1 MILVLILLLVAFSS
15 HKPKKNKPSKR
26 SKLKK
31 QIDGRRKSFDKYYN
45 YPAEVVLRRVLGYAW
60 KSKFL
65 IIFSLLFLVGYTYL
79 ELYQP
84 KLINRMLDDHLL
96 GVQTT
101 WVKDD
106 HGNVLYQNEHYQKIS
121 IEDINENDEIISI
134 VYVTDHYYKVDGI
147 YTSSNISRYDEEKQM
162 LVLNDDTLI
171 KASVLSVDDLKAF
184 YEPSVS
190 PIIRLIVIYGS
201 LTFIIIIFRYFQHV
215 FFLTASMKLTLD
227 IRKDAF
233 SKLNRL
239 PMQYFVNEPSG
250 KIVTKIT
257 SDSEGVRGLYQVIF
271 SILTALISLLMVYI
285 ELFRVNWRLSLLT
298 LLATPLILL
307 WMTVYRKI
315 NNKYQHRIRE
325 MNSIINASMAQ
336 YVDCMS
342 IIQEFNKEEFMT
354 TEYDNLLT
362 TNYHNKMNAL
372 KINSIFGGELLLLIQ
387 NALLALIIYYFGRQ
401 FLTNDG
407 AITAGALYLYV
418 TYITKIFD
426 PIREIFA
433 NLNSLEDSFVASSR
447 IFDLLDQEEDK
458 YLGFNERP
466 NFIGDVKFEHVNFA
480 YDEVLVLKDINI
492 HIKPGQFIGL
502 VGHTGSGK
510 STLMML
516 LQRFYDLVDGKI
528 LLDDQDFM
536 NYTKQEV
543 RSNIGYVLQ
552 EPALFSGTIKSNIT
566 LGIDASDEEVEKVL
580 EMIGAKKFVE
590 DYPDGINTKL
600 EYLGSNLST
609 GEKQLISF
617 ARILLRNPS
626 ILILDEAT
634 ANIDTET
641 ELLIQNALK
650 VLAAGRTTFV
660 VAHRLSTI
668 RYADNIYV
676 LDDGRVVESG
686 THEQLYNQK
695 GKYRAMYEAQYQKN

>member
-1 MILVLILLLVAFSS
+1 MRKTNTPIQMN
-15 HKPKKNKPSKR
+15 KKT
-26 SKLKK
+26 
-31 QIDGRRKSFDKYYN
+31 FDKYHKYT
-45 YPAEVVLRRVLGYAW
+45 VGIVLKRVLKYAW

-65 IIFSLLFLVGYTYL
+65 ILISLIFLLGYTYL
-79 ELYQP
+79 ELLQP
-84 KLINRMLDDHLL
+84 KLINSVLDDHLL

-101 WVKDD
+101 WVKTT
-106 HGNVLYQNEHYQKIS
+106 N
-121 IEDINENDEIISI
+121 NDENYANYNGNYYFKIESDEIDNYDENQIYSI
-134 VYVTDHYYKVDGI
+134 VYLEDSYFIITGNY
-147 YTSSNISRYDEEKQM
+147 SSSSVKAFDEEKNAVEILQS
-162 LVLNDDTLI
+162 DDSTIIVSANKLS
-171 KASVLSVDDLKAF
+171 KAELKEF
-184 YEPSVS
+184 YQPSIH
-190 PIIRLIVIYGS
+190 PIISLLIAYGAI
-201 LTFIIIIFRYFQHV
+201 TIVIIIFRYFQHV
-215 FFLTASMKLTLD
+215 FFLTASMRQTLD

-233 SKLNRL
+233 NKLNRL
-239 PMQYFVNEPSG
+239 PMKYFVSEPSG

-257 SDSEGVRGLYQVIF
+257 SDSEGVRGLYEVIF
-271 SILTALISLLMVYI
+271 SILTAAISLVMVYI
-285 ELFRVNWRLSLLT
+285 ELFKVNWKLSLLT
-298 LLATPLILL
+298 LLATPFILL
-307 WMTVYRKI
+307 WMTVYRKV
-315 NNKYQHRIRE
+315 NNKYHHRIRE

-336 YVDCMS
+336 YVDGMEM
-342 IIQEFNKEEFMT
+342 IQQFNKEEAMT
-354 TEYDNLLT
+354 LEYDNLLL
-362 TNYHNKMNAL
+362 TNYNNKMKSL

-401 FLTNDG
+401 FLNSEQD

-418 TYITKIFD
+418 TYINKIFD

-433 NLNSLEDSFVASSR
+433 NLNSLEDSFVASTR
-447 IFDLLDQEEDK
+447 IFDFLDQDEDK
-458 YLGFNERP
+458 YLGYSERP
-466 NFIGDVKFEHVNFA
+466 NFKGDIKFKNINFA
-480 YDEVLVLKDINI
+480 YDETPVLKDINY
-492 HIKPGQFIGL
+492 HVKAGEFIGL

-510 STLMML
+510 STLMIL
-516 LQRFYDLVDGKI
+516 LQRFYDIEDGQI
-528 LLDDQDFM
+528 LIDDIDFM

-566 LGIDASDEEVEKVL
+566 FGIDATDEEVENVL
-580 EMIGAKKFVE
+580 KMIGAEKFVK
-590 DYPDGINTKL
+590 DYPEGINTKL

-668 RYADNIYV
+668 KNADHILV
-676 LDDGRVVESG
+676 LDDGKIVEDG
-686 THEQLYNQK
+686 THDELYNK
-695 GKYRAMYEAQYQKN
+695 NGKYRAMYEAQYNSK

>member
-1 MILVLILLLVAFSS
+1 MRKKVSEQQI
-15 HKPKKNKPSKR
+15 KNKKT
-26 SKLKK
+26 
-31 QIDGRRKSFDKYYN
+31 FDKYYN
-45 YPAEVVLRRVLGYAW
+45 YSAEVVLKRVLKYAW
-60 KSKFL
+60 KSKTL
-65 IIFSLLFLVGYTYL
+65 IILSLLFLVGYTYL
-79 ELYQP
+79 ELLQP
-84 KLINRMLDDHLL
+84 KLINTVLDDHLL
-96 GVQTT
+96 GVQTV
-101 WVKDD
+101 WEKVDDGSVSYNGNKYEKVSKDD
-106 HGNVLYQNEHYQKIS
+106 LDESSEVIS
-121 IEDINENDEIISI
+121 ILYLDGKY
-134 VYVTDHYYKVDGI
+134 YV
-147 YTSSNISRYDEEKQM
+147 SSGMYSSSHVTEYDEETDE
-162 LVLNDDTLI
+162 LILNDGTRI
-171 KASVLSVDDLKAF
+171 QTTILSKDDLKKF
-184 YEPSVS
+184 YQPSIS
-190 PIIRLIVIYGS
+190 PIIQLLVIYGT
-201 LTFIIIIFRYFQHV
+201 LTIIIIIFRYFQHV
-215 FFLTASMKLTLD
+215 FFLTASMRLTLD
-227 IRKDAF
+227 IRNDAF

-239 PMQYFVNEPSG
+239 PMKYFISEPSG
-250 KIVTKIT
+250 KVVTKIT

-271 SILTALISLLMVYI
+271 SILTAAISLIMVYV
-285 ELFRVNWRLSLLT
+285 ELFKVNWILSLLT

-307 WMTVYRKI
+307 WMTVYRRV
-315 NNKYQHRIRE
+315 NNKYHHRIRE
-325 MNSIINASMAQ
+325 MNSIINAAMAQ
-336 YVDCMS
+336 YVDGIS
-342 IIQEFNKEEFMT
+342 IIQQFNKEETMT
-354 TEYDNLLT
+354 TEYDELLI
-362 TNYHNKMNAL
+362 TNYGNKMKAL

-387 NALLALIIYYFGRQ
+387 NGLLALIIYYFGRQ
-401 FLTNDG
+401 FLSAEG

-466 NFIGDVKFEHVNFA
+466 NFKGDIKFIDVSFA
-480 YDEVLVLKDINI
+480 YDESDVLKHINM
-492 HIKPGQFIGL
+492 HVKPGQFIGL

-510 STLMML
+510 STLMIL

-528 LLDDQDFM
+528 LIDDVDFM

-566 LGIDASDEEVEKVL
+566 FGIEATDEEVERVL
-580 EMIGAKKFVE
+580 EMIGAKKFVK
-590 DYPDGINTKL
+590 DYPDGIHTKL

-617 ARILLRNPS
+617 ARILLRNPA

-641 ELLIQNALK
+641 EILIQNALK

-676 LDDGRVVESG
+676 LDDGKIVESG
-686 THEQLYNQK
+686 THDELYNK
-695 GKYRAMYEAQYQKN
+695 NGKYRAMYEAQYSNQKEKVA